1 MPFLSWLISKILQFF
16 MGSAHNRRADLIA
29 REKEAGAFESRSSG
43 KTRNFADDYNAA
55 AMMLRERMDRK
66 YPNGHY
72 ARLRSNENSPY
83 DHGEDRAHAVDTMS
97 TAIAMALRDGA
108 SVRQA
113 AEAGAASVGI

>member
-1 MPFLSWLISKILQFF
+1 MPFLSWLISKVLQFF
-16 MGSAHNRRADLIA
+16 GGSAHARRNGPIA
-29 REKEAGAFESRSSG
+29 KKEAGAFHGPSSG
-43 KTRNFADDYNAA
+43 TARNFEDNYIAA
-55 AMMLRERMDRK
+55 ANMLRERMDQK

-97 TAIAMALRDGA
+97 TAIAMALRNGA

-113 AEAGAASVGI
+113 ADAGAASVGI